1 MLFTEVTGNRV
12 GDNYARN
19 IYIKVSIKIT
29 VLCILLAPKILHQN
43 NKVVLNYRT
52 AFIELRP
59 EVITV
64 FTIKHALPMLVLL

>member
-1 MLFTEVTGNRV
+1 MLFAEVTGNRV

-19 IYIKVSIKIT
+19 IYIKVSIKIV
-29 VLCILLAPKILHQN
+29 VLCILLTSKILHQN
-43 NKVVLNYRT
+43 NKVVLKYRT
-52 AFIELRP
+52 ASIELRP

>member
-19 IYIKVSIKIT
+19 IYIKVSIKIV
-29 VLCILLAPKILHQN
+29 VLCILLTSKILHQN
-43 NKVVLNYRT
+43 NKVVLKYRT
-52 AFIELRP
+52 ASIELRP

>member
-12 GDNYARN
+12 GYNYARN
-19 IYIKVSIKIT
+19 IYIKVSIKIA
-29 VLCILLAPKILHQN
+29 VLCILLTSKILHQN
-43 NKVVLNYRT
+43 NKVVLKYRT
-52 AFIELRP
+52 ASIELRP